1 MDRNRTMRWI
11 AACAA
16 GLVTS
21 LLAGCNGPRPTD
33 QSIAYGNHYL
43 EYEKWQE
50 AADEFKPVLEHSP
63 GNWRAEY
70 GYGVA
75 MTNLGDLPAARS
87 ALERA
92 NARMPSN
99 MDVVFA
105 LAQVMYQQKDA
116 SQLYQLLQGSASE
129 FGSQAAYLKLAEY
142 AMELKD
148 NDTALMALQGEI
160 TVDEG
165 FSVDRSTEP
174 YLRMAQL
181 QEQIGNRDEAVRR
194 LRQAYAIQPL
204 DPRVIAALE
213 AQGMQPGPGTALSP
227 EA

>member
-1 MDRNRTMRWI
+1 MDRNRHMRWI

-21 LLAGCNGPRPTD
+21 LLSGCNGPRPTD

-43 EYEKWQE
+43 EYSMWQQ

-75 MTNLGDLPAARS
+75 MTNLGDLTSARS

-105 LAQVMYQQKDA
+105 LAQVMYAQKDY
-116 SQLYQLLQGSASE
+116 SQLYQLLQGSAAE
-129 FGSQAAYLKLAEY
+129 FSSQAAYLRLAEY
-142 AMELKD
+142 ATELKD
-148 NDTALMALQGEI
+148 SDTALMALQGAI
-160 TVDEG
+160 KVDDG
-165 FSVDRSTEP
+165 FSTDRSTEP
-174 YLRMAQL
+174 YLRMAEL
-181 QEQIGNRDEAVRR
+181 QQAVGNGDESLRR
-194 LRQAYAIQPL
+194 LRQAYAIQPG
-204 DPRVIAALE
+204 DPRVIAALKARGVE
-213 AQGMQPGPGTALSP
+213 PGPGTALTP
-227 EA
+227 GA